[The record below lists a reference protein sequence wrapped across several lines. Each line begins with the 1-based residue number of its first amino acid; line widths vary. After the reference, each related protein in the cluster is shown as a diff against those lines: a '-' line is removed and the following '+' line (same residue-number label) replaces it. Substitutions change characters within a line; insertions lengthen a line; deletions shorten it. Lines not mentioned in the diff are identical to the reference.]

1 MDKSV
6 LIHFYNQ
13 YITYSMKFK
22 LLAVFTF
29 TALLYSCDD
38 STTGVGDFVS
48 NLDKIEASYD
58 KYKVTSRTLRLEKV
72 YSRTNKAYLGKYT
85 DPDFGQYSADFITQI
100 NCPEKFEL
108 PEHLKEITGASLELY
123 YTDFY
128 GDSLATLTVQVDT
141 LNKIIEDSDTGLYY
155 TSYEPKDYYDE
166 TKTPLAVKTYAAVD
180 MSVSD
185 SLRNTSDYYPSIKI
199 DLGKAFGER
208 IQNLYT
214 SKPEYFKDA
223 YSFINN
229 VLKGFYVHTT
239 QGDGSV
245 VYIKDI
251 WLRLNLDY
259 YVERE
264 STGEIDSLVQGN
276 TVLAASKEVL
286 MSTRLGYP
294 EEQSDNSK
302 DRLDELV
309 DEKGHTY
316 LKTPAGLCTEVT
328 LPIDEIYNDE
338 RHKNDTLNSVT
349 LSIKKYR
356 YAGDENSNTFTMGI
370 PQNVL
375 MVRKSDINTFFEQ
388 NKTYDNKTSFL
399 GTYSSN
405 TNSYTFSKLNRLIS
419 NIFSEIR
426 SGEEYTEDRDKVLLI
441 PVTTETDAEGNIIGV
456 SHDMEVNAA
465 KLFGGEDG
473 EELNIE
479 IVYTKP

>member
-48 NLDKIEASYD
+48 NLDKIEAFSD
-58 KYKVTSRTLRLEKV
+58 TYKVTSRTHKLDKV
-72 YSRTNKAYLGKYT
+72 YSRTDKAYLGKYT

-155 TSYEPKDYYDE
+155 TSYEPKYYYDE

-259 YVERE
+259 YIERE

-286 MSTRLGYP
+286 MSTRL
-294 EEQSDNSK
+294 ENSDKLS
-302 DRLDELV
+302 ELEN
-309 DEKGHTY
+309 EKGHTY
-316 LKTPAGLCTEVT
+316 LKTPAGLCTEIT
-328 LPIDEIYNDE
+328 L
-338 RHKNDTLNSVT
+338 T
-349 LSIKKYR
+349 
-356 YAGDENSNTFTMGI
+356 
-370 PQNVL
+370 
-375 MVRKSDINTFFEQ
+375 IN
-388 NKTYDNKTSFL
+388 
-399 GTYSSN
+399 
-405 TNSYTFSKLNRLIS
+405 
-419 NIFSEIR
+419 
-426 SGEEYTEDRDKVLLI
+426 
-441 PVTTETDAEGNIIGV
+441 
-456 SHDMEVNAA
+456 
-465 KLFGGEDG
+465 
-473 EELNIE
+473 
-479 IVYTKP
+479 

>member
-29 TALLYSCDD
+29 TALFYSCDD

-48 NLDKIEASYD
+48 NLDKIEAFSD
-58 KYKVTSRTLRLEKV
+58 TYKITSRTHKLDKV

-108 PEHLKEITGASLELY
+108 PEHLDKITGASLELY

-251 WLRLNLDY
+251 WLRLNMEYETKSQTTGNDTI
-259 YVERE
+259 VE
-264 STGEIDSLVQGN
+264 GN

-286 MSTRLGYP
+286 MSTRLYNA
-294 EEQSDNSK
+294 EEQ
-302 DRLDELV
+302 LDKLV
-309 DEKGHTY
+309 NDKKHTY
-316 LKTPAGLCTEVT
+316 LKTPAGLCTEIT
-328 LPIDEIYNDE
+328 LPINEIFNT
-338 RHKNDTLNSVT
+338 HQNDTLNSVT

-356 YAGDENSNTFTMGI
+356 YAGNENSNTFTMGI

-375 MVRKSDINTFFEQ
+375 MVRKSDIDTFFEQ

>member
-302 DRLDELV
+302 DRRLRTWQKAV
-309 DEKGHTY
+309 
-316 LKTPAGLCTEVT
+316 
-328 LPIDEIYNDE
+328 
-338 RHKNDTLNSVT
+338 NSFCP
-349 LSIKKYR
+349 S
-356 YAGDENSNTFTMGI
+356 
-370 PQNVL
+370 PQ
-375 MVRKSDINTFFEQ
+375 
-388 NKTYDNKTSFL
+388 
-399 GTYSSN
+399 
-405 TNSYTFSKLNRLIS
+405 
-419 NIFSEIR
+419 
-426 SGEEYTEDRDKVLLI
+426 
-441 PVTTETDAEGNIIGV
+441 A
-456 SHDMEVNAA
+456 
-465 KLFGGEDG
+465 
-473 EELNIE
+473 
-479 IVYTKP
+479 

>member
-48 NLDKIEASYD
+48 NLDKIEAFSD
-58 KYKVTSRTLRLEKV
+58 TYKVTSRTHKLDKV

-108 PEHLKEITGASLELY
+108 PEHLDKITGASLELY

-259 YVERE
+259 YIERE

-286 MSTRLGYP
+286 MSTRL
-294 EEQSDNSK
+294 ENSDK
-302 DRLDELV
+302 LDDLV
-309 DEKGHTY
+309 NDKKHTY
-316 LKTPAGLCTEVT
+316 LKTPAGLCTEIT
-328 LPIDEIYNDE
+328 LPINEIYDT
-338 RHKNDTLNSVT
+338 HKEDTLNSVT

-375 MVRKSDINTFFEQ
+375 MVRKGDIDTFFEQ

-426 SGEEYTEDRDKVLLI
+426 SKEEYTEDRDKVLLI

-465 KLFGGEDG
+465 KLFGGEEG